1 MLLHDY
7 RSYIECQQRVGLRFI
22 GTGISGGEEGAR
34 HGLPVP
40 AIASALSYY
49 DSYRSA
55 RLQGRLDD
63 LMKRESP
70 QASGK
75 PGAI

>member
-40 AIASALSYY
+40 AIASALSY
-49 DSYRSA
+49 STVTAVRA
-55 RLQGRLDD
+55 C
-63 LMKRESP
+63 KV
-70 QASGK
+70 ASTT
-75 PGAI
+75 